1 MTTSKDYI
9 SIYFDNKH
17 IQSIVIEGAYFNI
30 NLLAALTRM
39 LIIFKWETVSLSLI
53 LELILIWTWH

>member
-1 MTTSKDYI
+1 MTMSKDYV

-17 IQSIVIEGAYFNI
+17 IQSIVIEAGYFSI

-39 LIIFKWETVSLSLI
+39 LIIFKCEPMSLSLI

>member
-1 MTTSKDYI
+1 MTTSKDCI

-17 IQSIVIEGAYFNI
+17 SQSIVIEAGYFNT
-30 NLLAALTRM
+30 NLLAALTWM
-39 LIIFKWETVSLSLI
+39 LIIFKCETMSLSLI